1 MKQQL
6 TGRITSN
13 AKVNSISGNREVVNF
28 TVVVNDTYKTKSG
41 EREQLSTF
49 IECAYWRNST
59 VAKYLTKGQ
68 LVTVAGFIRPG
79 AYLNKK
85 GEPVGTIKCTVSEID
100 FLSKSD
106 KTAKSGS
113 RKQTADAAE
122 TTDDLP
128 F

>member
-6 TGRITSN
+6 TGRITAN

-28 TVVVNDTYKTKSG
+28 TVVINDRYKTKAG
-41 EREQLSTF
+41 EWEQVSTF
-49 IECAYWRNST
+49 IECAYWRSST

-68 LVTVAGFIRPG
+68 LVSVAGFIRPG
-79 AYLNKK
+79 AYVNKK
-85 GEPVGTIKCTVSEID
+85 GEPVGTIKCNVSEID

-106 KTAKSGS
+106 KAAKAGGRKETS
-113 RKQTADAAE
+113 RAAE
-122 TTDDLP
+122 TADDLP